1 MLENI
6 LTGLSIFGGIVILI
20 LAFIGGQFLFGAVKF
35 AGQYAL
41 ANLKASLLS
50 NSSAQ
55 VRSEVLDEIEDAEEQ
70 VEKKSK

>member
-6 LTGLSIFGGIVILI
+6 FTGLAIFGGIVVLI

-35 AGQYAL
+35 ASQYAL